1 MDFDVN
7 EYINDI
13 QSESRLP
20 KVNYKPIFEADY
32 ESETL
37 DVRDLK
43 EKNEI
48 EIEKLF
54 ESSSYI
60 NKQKQN
66 ISDLFLGLMR
76 MSNRFAAQN
85 WAKISIL
92 LDESINKAA
101 IAIDSYEYCLLTRDM
116 VPFHAIIISA
126 STISIVPYTSDTKR
140 CVIIVEYDFS
150 KEEDKLQTA
159 FAISNK
165 NPPA

>member
-1 MDFDVN
+1 MNFDVN
-7 EYINDI
+7 EYFNDI
-13 QSESRLP
+13 QSETGLP

-32 ESETL
+32 EAETL
-37 DVRDLK
+37 DVKELR

-60 NKQKQN
+60 NKQKQK

-101 IAIDSYEYCLLTRDM
+101 IAIDSYEYLLLTRDI

-126 STISIVPYTSDTKR
+126 STMSIVPYMSDTER

-150 KEEDKLQTA
+150 KEKDKIQSA
-159 FAISNK
+159 FFAMLNK
-165 NPPA
+165 TG

>member
-13 QSESRLP
+13 QSESWLP

-32 ESETL
+32 ESEIL
-37 DVRDLK
+37 DIRALK

-48 EIEKLF
+48 KIEKLF
-54 ESSSYI
+54 ENSSYI
-60 NKQKQN
+60 NKQKEN

-85 WAKISIL
+85 WAKISII

-101 IAIDSYEYCLLTRDM
+101 IAIDSYDYCLLTRDM
-116 VPFHAIIISA
+116 LPFHAIVISA
-126 STISIVPYTSDTKR
+126 SVINIVPYTSDTKR
-140 CVIIVEYDFS
+140 CIIIVEYDFS
-150 KEEDKLQTA
+150 KEDDKLHPV
-159 FAISNK
+159 FRC
-165 NPPA
+165 